1 MVLLQRNST
10 RQSDK
15 SGAPER
21 PHLLEISSNCNWEP
35 IRGLL
40 LGRMSAI
47 CSLMGDFPPEM
58 TFAINK
64 YHIMVLPK
72 PGKTT
77 PIPPNLQPVLKTK
90 EMFAIRLKI
99 TPQGMHDAV
108 WSEWE
113 FDLTQI
119 IKPRTFCLGGKRNFT
134 GSNVKLGESSNNT
147 YRRCKNV

>member
-10 RQSDK
+10 RQADK
-15 SGAPER
+15 SQPER

-58 TFAINK
+58 TFTINK
-64 YHIMVLPK
+64 YHIKVQPK
-72 PGKTT
+72 PEKTT

-90 EMFAIRLKI
+90 EMHAIRLKI
-99 TPQGMHDAV
+99 TPQGLYNN
-108 WSEWE
+108 
-113 FDLTQI
+113 FDWA
-119 IKPRTFCLGGKRNFT
+119 G
-134 GSNVKLGESSNNT
+134 
-147 YRRCKNV
+147 